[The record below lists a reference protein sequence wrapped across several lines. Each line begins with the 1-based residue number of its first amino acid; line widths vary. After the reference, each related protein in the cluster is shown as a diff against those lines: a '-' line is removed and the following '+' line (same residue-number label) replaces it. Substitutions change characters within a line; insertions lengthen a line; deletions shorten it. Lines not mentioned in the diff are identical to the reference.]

1 MNFSIIFEDNFI
13 ARFRRNA
20 PHPPP
25 SFTLASFASFM
36 KDWFYCAPSWGLSE
50 YIETKL
56 QTTCFYLIK
65 NFFDKQ
71 KKVWN

>member
-36 KDWFYCAPSWGLSE
+36 KD
-50 YIETKL
+50 
-56 QTTCFYLIK
+56 
-65 NFFDKQ
+65 
-71 KKVWN
+71 